1 MEPAIADWSNFM
13 VAGAGAAA
21 ALAGLLF
28 VAISINLQRIVDL
41 PGVAGRAGETIIT
54 LGATLAVTLA
64 ALMPHLSDARLGVVI
79 GVIMIPAWAAPI
91 AIQITSLRHRAFY
104 RHSHEAIR
112 AALHQLATL
121 PGVIASLALYTLHP
135 TGMTWLALGVI
146 ASMLV
151 AIGNAWI
158 FLVEIVR

>member
-1 MEPAIADWSNFM
+1 LPIESAIADWSNFM

-64 ALMPHLSDARLGVVI
+64 TLIPHPRNKPLLILQARTGALLILSISAD
-79 GVIMIPAWAAPI
+79 
-91 AIQITSLRHRAFY
+91 QISSAGR
-104 RHSHEAIR
+104 
-112 AALHQLATL
+112 
-121 PGVIASLALYTLHP
+121 
-135 TGMTWLALGVI
+135 
-146 ASMLV
+146 
-151 AIGNAWI
+151 
-158 FLVEIVR
+158 